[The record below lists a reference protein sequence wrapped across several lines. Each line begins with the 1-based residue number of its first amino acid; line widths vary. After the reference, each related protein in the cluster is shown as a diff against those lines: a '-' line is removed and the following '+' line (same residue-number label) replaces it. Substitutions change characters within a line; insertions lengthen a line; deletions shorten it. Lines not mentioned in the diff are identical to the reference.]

1 MQCVADDDLVVVD
14 QGALLEQRLQS
25 GEPYLVVAHRQI
37 FSRWA
42 VLAYEA
48 RHVDIPAARGARGQR
63 EREGA
68 LLPVGVEHRLV
79 LLRRDRPKAVQ
90 AAHVLRAV
98 HFKSFGCF
106 GNPVPIMESR
116 VTSSASFSS
125 LQPSVP
131 AGRIGMTRYRI
142 SAVESHT
149 RISVSFGRLTPKSLS
164 TPRGSA
170 TARERSVSYTH
181 LRAHETVLDLVCRLL

>member
-1 MQCVADDDLVVVD
+1 MQCVADDDLVVGD

-48 RHVDIPAARGARGQR
+48 RHVDIPAAWGAHGQR
-63 EREGA
+63 QREGA
-68 LLPVGVEHRLV
+68 LLPVGVEHRL
-79 LLRRDRPKAVQ
+79 DRPKAVQ

-164 TPRGSA
+164 TPCGSA
-170 TARERSVSYTH
+170 TARER
-181 LRAHETVLDLVCRLL
+181 